1 MQRLMTCPTTTLRAL
16 VAAATL
22 GSALLIAP
30 TAAEAAKLKLTG
42 GNIAVD
48 DDGVAAITVKN
59 PNRSR
64 AKGKLSL
71 KSGTVAIGSRRFNIG
86 PRRSARVGVQL
97 ILPALE
103 VLAGGDGIQATA
115 TARAKGKGISRKSLV
130 LYYPPAVNGNG
141 GGDGTGGG
149 DGGGQTA
156 PAWSE
161 GRYQGTYATNS
172 TNLAF
177 NVVGNRLYTGPFDA
191 FYIEA
196 DCGEDNPDA
205 TAIEPVEA
213 TIGPDGNF
221 HGTGTYRPSAT
232 LAIPWEISGHI
243 SGTSITNARFSVSY
257 TNYYGHQC
265 SGSTDFTANW
275 YGSYTAK
282 PVVLR

>member
-1 MQRLMTCPTTTLRAL
+1 MRGFMAVAVLGTVLLITP
-16 VAAATL
+16 AAA
-22 GSALLIAP
+22 G
-30 TAAEAAKLKLTG
+30 AAKLKISG

-48 DDGVAAITVKN
+48 DNGVAAITVKN

-71 KSGTVAIGSRRFNIG
+71 KSGTVAIGSRRFSIA

-97 ILPALE
+97 IPRALE
-103 VLAGGDGIQATA
+103 ALAQGDALRATA
-115 TARAKGKGISRKSLV
+115 TARAKGKGTSRKSLV
-130 LYYPPAVNGNG
+130 IYYPPAVNGNS
-141 GGDGTGGG
+141 GGDQTGGG
-149 DGGGQTA
+149 GGSGSA
-156 PAWSE
+156 GPAWSE
-161 GRYQGTYATNS
+161 GRYQGTYATNN

-196 DCGEDNPDA
+196 ACGEDSPDA

-213 TIGPDGNF
+213 TIGPDGSF
-221 HGTGTYRPSAT
+221 QGSGTYRPSAD

-243 SGTSITNARFSVSY
+243 SGTSITNGRFSVSY

-265 SGSTDFTANW
+265 SGTTNFTANW